1 MATKK
6 RAAKKAAIRGGSL
19 RKWLQTSKKQR
30 SKIRATYEPKTV
42 FLIMAF
48 EGTDRAYAAI
58 KDECQKLRLKATRA
72 DENTDSGLIIQDIF
86 DDIEGAE
93 FIICDVTNGR
103 PNVYYELGYAHG
115 VGNTPENILLL
126 AEKGTV
132 LQFDIAAFRVRHY
145 ASTKELRSIVS
156 ARLIEWKAISKSQ
169 KPVLPRASKKR

>member
-6 RAAKKAAIRGGSL
+6 AV
-19 RKWLQTSKKQR
+19 RKVTLKGWLQTSKKQR

-58 KDECQKLRLKATRA
+58 KDECQKLKLNAMRA

-93 FIICDVTNGR
+93 FIICDLTNGR

-115 VGNTPENILLL
+115 VGNSPDNILLL
-126 AEKGTV
+126 AKTGTV
-132 LQFDIAAFRVRHY
+132 LQFDIAAFRVRYY
-145 ASTKELRSIVS
+145 ASTRELRSIVS
-156 ARLIEWKAISKSQ
+156 ARLIEWKEVAKSER
-169 KPVLPRASKKR
+169 PLSPRASKKR